1 MKEKISK
8 TEQSFFALFRAGLWE
23 DTGLQF
29 TACGLPGSGDEVEWS
44 KVLDLAEVPYGN
56 MRLLI

>member
-1 MKEKISK
+1 MELDKN
-8 TEQSFFALFRAGLWE
+8 QQAFFALLRAGLWE
-23 DTGLQF
+23 DAGFQF

-56 MRLLI
+56 MRLFI